1 MGGLGNQLFQ
11 LAGGIEIAKVSGRP
25 AKFST
30 DLLDLS
36 ATAGT
41 TKRYL
46 GISELLRPDELIHRN
61 FVSGIARLGFSRF
74 GKRSIRLVE
83 ESLQEDVT
91 KRVVNTTRY
100 VQGYFQNWEIVE
112 RSWPELEKRFQNSV
126 SFSQTITNPVEERI
140 AVHMRYGDYR
150 TNYEARAFHGLTDPS
165 YYVESISLALEKGEK
180 PEVLIL
186 SDEPDY
192 ALKELS
198 DAGLNNELKI
208 EFGNSKDQL
217 GDLALM
223 ASSTTVVTSN
233 SSFSWWG
240 SWIASQRSSAK
251 VFMPTPWFSSNE
263 VKDPALHYGQS
274 TVLTRL
280 VIN

>member
-11 LAGGIEIAKVSGRP
+11 LAGGIEIAKFSGRP

-30 DLLDLS
+30 DLLDLP

-46 GISELLRPDELIHRN
+46 GISELLLPAEVIDRN
-61 FVSGIARLGFSRF
+61 FVSGIKRLGFSRF
-74 GKRSIRLVE
+74 GKSSTNLVE

-112 RSWPELEKRFQNSV
+112 RSWPELKKRFQNSG
-126 SFSQTITNPVEERI
+126 SFSHIITNSVEERI

-150 TNYEARAFHGLTDPS
+150 TNHQARAFHGLTNPS
-165 YYVESISLALEKGEK
+165 YFVESISLALEKGEK

-186 SDEPDY
+186 SDEPDH
-192 ALKELS
+192 AFKELS
-198 DAGLNNELKI
+198 AAGLDKELKI

-217 GDLALM
+217 GDLSLM

-240 SWIASQRSSAK
+240 SWIASQRSGAN
-251 VFMPTPWFSSNE
+251 VYMPTPWFSTSK
-263 VKDPALHYGQS
+263 VMDPALYFDEANVVVRQ
-274 TVLTRL
+274 
-280 VIN
+280 VIK

>member
-11 LAGGIEIAKVSGRP
+11 LAGGIEIANVSGKLV
-25 AKFST
+25 KFST
-30 DLLDLS
+30 DLLDLP

-41 TKRYL
+41 TKRHL
-46 GISELLRPDELIHRN
+46 GILELLRPTEVIDRN
-61 FVSGIARLGFSRF
+61 FVSGIARLGSIRF

-91 KRVVNTTRY
+91 KRVVDTTRY

-126 SFSQTITNPVEERI
+126 SFSQIISNPVEERI

-150 TNYEARAFHGLTDPS
+150 TNHQARAFHGLTDPS
-165 YYVESISLALEKGEK
+165 YFVESISLALEKGEK

-192 ALKELS
+192 AFKELS
-198 DAGLNNELKI
+198 AAGLNNELNI

-251 VFMPTPWFSSNE
+251 VFMPTPWFSSSN
-263 VKDPALHYGQS
+263 VMDPALYFDEVN
-274 TVLTRL
+274 VLIRR
-280 VIN
+280 VIK

>member
-11 LAGGIEIAKVSGRP
+11 LAAGIEISKLTQKPV
-25 AKFST
+25 KFST
-30 DLLDLS
+30 DLLDLP

-41 TKRYL
+41 TKRHL
-46 GISELLRPDELIHRN
+46 GISELLRPAEVIDRN
-61 FVSGIARLGFSRF
+61 FVSGITRLGFSRF
-74 GKRSIRLVE
+74 GKSTTNLVE

-112 RSWPELEKRFQNSV
+112 RSWPELEKRFQNSG
-126 SFSQTITNPVEERI
+126 SFSQTIANPVEQRI

-150 TNYEARAFHGLTDPS
+150 TNHQARAFHGLTNPS
-165 YYVESISLALEKGEK
+165 YFVKSISLALKKGEK

-186 SDEPDY
+186 SDEPDH
-192 ALKELS
+192 AFKELS
-198 DAGLNNELKI
+198 AAGLDKELKI

-240 SWIASQRSSAK
+240 SWIASQRSGAN
-251 VFMPTPWFSSNE
+251 VYMPTPWFSTSK
-263 VKDPALHYGQS
+263 VMDPALYFDEANIVVRQ
-274 TVLTRL
+274 
-280 VIN
+280 VIK

>member
-30 DLLDLS
+30 DLLDLP

-46 GISELLRPDELIHRN
+46 GISELLQPAEVIDRN
-61 FVSGIARLGFSRF
+61 LVSGITRLGLNKF
-74 GKRSIRLVE
+74 GKSSIKLVE
-83 ESLQEDVT
+83 ENLQDDVT
-91 KRVVNTTRY
+91 KRVADTTRY

-112 RSWPELEKRFQNSV
+112 RSWPELEKRFQNSR
-126 SFSQTITNPVEERI
+126 SFSGIIANPVEERI

-150 TNYEARAFHGLTDPS
+150 TNHHARSFHGLTDPS
-165 YYVESISLALEKGEK
+165 YFVESISLALAKGEK
-180 PEVLIL
+180 PEILIL

-192 ALKELS
+192 AFKELS
-198 DAGLNNELKI
+198 TAGLDKELKI

-217 GDLALM
+217 GDLAFM

-240 SWIASQRSSAK
+240 SWIASQRCSAK
-251 VFMPTPWFSSNE
+251 VFMPTPWFSSSN
-263 VKDPALHYGQS
+263 VMDPALYFDKAN
-274 TVLTRL
+274 VLNRR
-280 VIN
+280 VIK

>member
-11 LAGGIEIAKVSGRP
+11 LAGGIEIANVSGKP
-25 AKFST
+25 VKFST
-30 DLLDLS
+30 DLLDLP

-46 GISELLRPDELIHRN
+46 GISELLHPVEVIDRN
-61 FVSGIARLGFSRF
+61 LVSGIARLGFSRF
-74 GKRSIRLVE
+74 GKSSINLVE
-83 ESLQEDVT
+83 ESLEEDVT
-91 KRVVNTTRY
+91 KRVVDTTRY

-112 RSWPELEKRFQNSV
+112 RSWPELEKRFRNSV
-126 SFSQTITNPVEERI
+126 SFSQIITNPVEERI

-150 TNYEARAFHGLTDPS
+150 TNHQARAFHGLTDPS
-165 YYVESISLALEKGEK
+165 YFVESISLALDKGEK

-198 DAGLNNELKI
+198 EAGLNNELKI

-223 ASSTTVVTSN
+223 AGSTTVVTSN

-240 SWIASQRSSAK
+240 SWIASQRSGAK
-251 VFMPTPWFSSNE
+251 VFMPTPWFSSSNAM
-263 VKDPALHYGQS
+263 DPALYFDEAN
-274 TVLTRL
+274 VLIRR
-280 VIN
+280 VIK

>member
-11 LAGGIEIAKVSGRP
+11 LAGGIEIAKFSGRP

-30 DLLDLS
+30 DLLDLP
-36 ATAGT
+36 ATTGT

-46 GISELLRPDELIHRN
+46 GISELLRPAEVIDRN

-74 GKRSIRLVE
+74 GKPSIRLIE
-83 ESLQEDVT
+83 ESLQDDVT
-91 KRVVNTTRY
+91 RKVVNTTRY

-112 RSWPELEKRFQNSV
+112 RSWPELKKRFRNSE
-126 SFSQTITNPVEERI
+126 SFSQIITNPVEERI

-150 TNYEARAFHGLTDPS
+150 TNHQARAFHGLTDPS
-165 YYVESISLALEKGEK
+165 YYVESISFALEKGEK
-180 PEVLIL
+180 PELLIL

-192 ALKELS
+192 AFKELS
-198 DAGLNNELKI
+198 AAGLSNELKI

-240 SWIASQRSSAK
+240 SWIASQRSCAK
-251 VFMPTPWFSSNE
+251 VFMPTPWFSSSNAM
-263 VKDPALHYGQS
+263 DPALYFDEANVVVRQ
-274 TVLTRL
+274 
-280 VIN
+280 VIK

>member
-25 AKFST
+25 VKLST
-30 DLLDLS
+30 DLLDLP

-46 GISELLRPDELIHRN
+46 GISELLRPAEVLDRN
-61 FVSGIARLGFSRF
+61 FVSGITRLGFSRF
-74 GKRSIRLVE
+74 GKSSTNLVE

-112 RSWPELEKRFQNSV
+112 RSWPELEKRFQNSD
-126 SFSQTITNPVEERI
+126 SFSQTITNPVEQRI

-150 TNYEARAFHGLTDPS
+150 TNHQARAFHGLTDPS
-165 YYVESISLALEKGEK
+165 YFVESISLALEKGEK

-186 SDEPDY
+186 SDEPDH
-192 ALKELS
+192 AFKELS
-198 DAGLNNELKI
+198 AAGLDKELKI

-240 SWIASQRSSAK
+240 SWIASQRSGAN
-251 VFMPTPWFSSNE
+251 VYMPTPWFSTSK
-263 VKDPALHYGQS
+263 VMDPALYFDEANVVVRQ
-274 TVLTRL
+274 
-280 VIN
+280 VIK